1 MDTRLVW
8 DIVCKIRETSPLV
21 HNITNFVVMNNTAN
35 GLLALGASPI
45 MAHAGA
51 ELEDLLDLAS
61 TLVLNIGTLSEEW
74 GATMI
79 RAAKLAARKN
89 LPVVVDPVGAGA
101 SAMRTQLALALIEF
115 SGARTVVRGN
125 ASEILAV
132 CGRKADT
139 HGVDSR
145 GGEREALQAAESLA
159 LTRKCVVV
167 VSGER
172 DIITDGKDTYLVHG
186 GHPMMQRVTGLGCTA
201 SAVVGACAGVADSL
215 LAAGVAGMAV
225 MSAAGGLAAAKSAG
239 PGSLQVN
246 FLDALYNLSEG
257 DLSGQMKIE
266 DKYQTS
272 PDFMKDRNQPPNQER
287 EEIL

>member
-45 MAHAGA
+45 MAHAEG
-51 ELEDLLDLAS
+51 ELEELLGLAS
-61 TLVLNIGTLSEEW
+61 ALVLNIGTLSESW
-74 GATMI
+74 GAAML
-79 RAAKLAARKN
+79 RAAQLAARKN

-101 SAMRTQLALALIEF
+101 SSLRTQLSLELIRLAGEHLII
-115 SGARTVVRGN
+115 RGN
-125 ASEILAV
+125 ASEVMALA
-132 CGRKADT
+132 GEASQT

-145 GGEREALQAAESLA
+145 AEADEAMQAAESLA
-159 LTRKCVVV
+159 QARKCVVV

-172 DIITDGKDTYLVHG
+172 DIITGGKDTWLVHG

-201 SAVVGACAGVADSL
+201 SAIVGACAGVADSP

-257 DLSGQMKIE
+257 DLRAQVKVEGK
-266 DKYQTS
+266 
-272 PDFMKDRNQPPNQER
+272 R
-287 EEIL
+287 